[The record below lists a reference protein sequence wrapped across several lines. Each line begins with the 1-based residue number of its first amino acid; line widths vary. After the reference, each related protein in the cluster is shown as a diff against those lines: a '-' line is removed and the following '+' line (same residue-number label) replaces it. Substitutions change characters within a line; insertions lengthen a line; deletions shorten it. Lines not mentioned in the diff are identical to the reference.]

1 LYGWDVF
8 KDKGEMVMD
17 NAAIV
22 NFMTTNM
29 FYIVGI
35 LGILVIIMYV
45 IIINLFMNL
54 TYMKKRYKKMMAG
67 VDGGNMERMLMGH
80 IDEVKAVIEENKKL
94 KEENKRIDALL
105 KKSLTRVG
113 IIRFRAFDNMGSDL
127 SYAAA
132 LLNSSNDGLIF
143 SSIFGREESRSY
155 VKPIRDGKSTYT
167 LTEEEESALHDAMQ
181 QH

>member
-1 LYGWDVF
+1 
-8 KDKGEMVMD
+8 MD

-54 TYMKKRYKKMMAG
+54 TYMKKRYKKMMTG

-80 IDEVKAVIEENKKL
+80 IDEVKAVVEE
-94 KEENKRIDALL
+94 KEENKRIDTLL

-113 IIRFRAFDNMGSDL
+113 IIRFRAFDDMGSDL

-155 VKPIRDGKSTYT
+155 VKPIIDGKSTYT